1 MPNKRTSFL
10 KRHAFDILAA
20 VVVISLILLMS
31 SCDMQAAEAERDEYC
46 TMVKLGTWPDYR
58 EIAKTECSR

>member
-10 KRHAFDILAA
+10 KRHAFDILVA
-20 VVVISLILLMS
+20 VVIVGLILLVS

-46 TMVKLGTWPDYR
+46 AMVKLGMWPDYR
-58 EIAKTECSR
+58 EIKNTECPR